1 VGYSQKKIV
10 PRMKDYEDDGSWMW
24 VAFAP
29 ECRLI
34 VAFVIGPRKQYVADE
49 LLKLTAKRLSE
60 LRPLFVSDG
69 LKFYTKALLN
79 EFGEIEEFPRTGK
92 RGRPRNPKTIPPE
105 DLEYA
110 QVIKKRKGGRLQK
123 IVKKVI
129 FGKSIEE
136 KEISTSLLER
146 QNLTFR
152 QDNNRV
158 SRRTIG
164 FSKKVECLISR
175 MMLYCTHFNFCREHS
190 GLAYEDE
197 RGIKCKNTPAREAKI
212 TESKWKLRDL
222 MTFRYFKTSTG

>member
-1 VGYSQKKIV
+1 VGYSPKKIV
-10 PRMKDYEDDGSWMW
+10 PRMKEYEDDGSWMW

-49 LLKLTAKRLSE
+49 LVELTAKCISE
-60 LRPLFVSDG
+60 SKPLFVSDG

-79 EFGEIEEFPRTGK
+79 EFGKIEEFPRNGK
-92 RGRPRNPKTIPPE
+92 RGRPRNPNSVPLD

-110 QVIKKRKGGRLQK
+110 QVIKKRKGGRLWK

-129 FGKSIEE
+129 FGKNIEE
-136 KEISTSLLER
+136 NDISTSLLER

-158 SRRTIG
+158 SRKTIG
-164 FSKKVECLISR
+164 FSKKVEFLISR
-175 MMLYCTHFNFCREHS
+175 MKLYCTHFNFCREHG
-190 GLAYEDE
+190 GLVYEDE

-222 MTFRYFKTSTG
+222 MTFRCFKTSTG

>member
-1 VGYSQKKIV
+1 
-10 PRMKDYEDDGSWMW
+10 MKEYEDDGSWLW

-49 LLKLTAKRLSE
+49 LLRITAKRLSE
-60 LRPLFVSDG
+60 SRPLFVSDG
-69 LKFYTKALLN
+69 LKFYIKAILKK
-79 EFGEIEEFPRTGK
+79 FGELEEFPRTGK
-92 RGRPRNPKTIPPE
+92 RGRPRNPTIIPP
-105 DLEYA
+105 DNLEYA
-110 QVIKKRKGGRLQK
+110 QVIKKKKGGRLQK

-158 SRRTIG
+158 SRKTIG

-197 RGIKCKNTPAREAKI
+197 RGIKCKNTPARVAKI
-212 TESKWKLRDL
+212 TESKWKLKDL
-222 MTFRYFKTSTG
+222 MTFRCFKTSTG

>member
-1 VGYSQKKIV
+1 
-10 PRMKDYEDDGSWMW
+10 MKDYEDDGSWMW

-34 VAFVIGPRKQYVADE
+34 VAFAIGPRKQYVADE

-92 RGRPRNPKTIPPE
+92 RGRPRNPKTIPPVN
-105 DLEYA
+105 LEYA
-110 QVIKKRKGGRLQK
+110 QVIKKKTGGRLQK
-123 IVKKVI
+123 IVKRVI
-129 FGKSIEE
+129 FGKNIEE

-222 MTFRYFKTSTG
+222 MTFRYFKTSTV

>member
-1 VGYSQKKIV
+1 
-10 PRMKDYEDDGSWMW
+10 MKVYEDDGSWLW

-29 ECRLI
+29 EYRLI
-34 VAFVIGPRKQYVADE
+34 VAFVIGPRKQYVANE

-60 LRPLFVSDG
+60 SRPLFVSDG

-79 EFGEIEEFPRTGK
+79 EFGEIKEFPRTGK
-92 RGRPRNPKTIPPE
+92 RGRPRNQKTIPPD

-110 QVIKKRKGGRLQK
+110 QVIKQRKGGSLRK

-158 SRRTIG
+158 SRKTIG
-164 FSKKVECLISR
+164 FSKKIECLISR

-190 GLAYEDE
+190 GLTYEDK

-212 TESKWKLRDL
+212 TKSKWKLRDL
-222 MTFRYFKTSTG
+222 MTFRCFKTSTG

>member
-1 VGYSQKKIV
+1 
-10 PRMKDYEDDGSWMW
+10 MKVYEDNGSWLW

-49 LLKLTAKRLSE
+49 LLKLTSKRLSE
-60 LRPLFVSDG
+60 SKPLFVSDG

-92 RGRPRNPKTIPPE
+92 RGRPRNQKIIPPY

-110 QVIKKRKGGRLQK
+110 QVIKKRKGGRLRN

-129 FGKSIEE
+129 FGKSIDE
-136 KEISTSLLER
+136 KKISTSLLER

-222 MTFRYFKTSTG
+222 MTFRYFKTST

>member
-1 VGYSQKKIV
+1 
-10 PRMKDYEDDGSWMW
+10 MKEYEDDGSWMW

-34 VAFVIGPRKQYVADE
+34 VAFVIGPRKQYVANE
-49 LLKLTAKRLSE
+49 LLELTANCLSE
-60 LRPLFVSDG
+60 TKPLFVSDG

-79 EFGEIEEFPRTGK
+79 EFGEIKEFPKTGK
-92 RGRPRNPKTIPPE
+92 RGRPRNPKTITPN

-110 QVIKKRKGGRLQK
+110 QVIKKRKGGRLRN

-129 FGKSIEE
+129 FGKNIEE
-136 KEISTSLLER
+136 NEISTSLLER

-158 SRRTIG
+158 SRKTIG
-164 FSKKVECLISR
+164 FSKKIECLISR
-175 MMLYCTHFNFCREHS
+175 MKLYCTHFNFCREHS

-212 TESKWKLRDL
+212 TESKWKLRAL
-222 MTFRYFKTSTG
+222 MTYRCFKTSTG

>member
-1 VGYSQKKIV
+1 
-10 PRMKDYEDDGSWMW
+10 MKEYEDDGSWLW

-49 LLKLTAKRLSE
+49 LLRITAKRLSE
-60 LRPLFVSDG
+60 SRPLFVSDG
-69 LKFYTKALLN
+69 LKFYIKALLKK
-79 EFGEIEEFPRTGK
+79 FGELEEFPRTGK
-92 RGRPRNPKTIPPE
+92 RGRPRNPKIIPP
-105 DLEYA
+105 DNLEYA
-110 QVIKKRKGGRLQK
+110 QVIKKKTRGRLQK

-158 SRRTIG
+158 SRKTIG

-197 RGIKCKNTPAREAKI
+197 RGIKCKNTPARVAKI
-212 TESKWKLRDL
+212 TESKWKLKDL
-222 MTFRYFKTSTG
+222 MTFRCFKTSTG